1 MAGSPL
7 LTGQLIEEFSGFPT
21 SLTYTTLVKLEN
33 GAVYS
38 VEPTKQAKA
47 PDLGISGSVSD
58 KSGQFQLYLPAMN
71 QISKG
76 VAWDRVGRVIYSDNT
91 PIGRFALEGTYQ
103 QKNTARVL
111 GTENISVPAGIFTAL
126 KVQAAYD
133 IQVPGYTASYV
144 FIRWFAPG
152 IGLVKEMTA
161 DGMTIK
167 ELTAYHVTPCCGF
180 VVTSAGGDAQINGK
194 PAASGMGGSEEAHL
208 VVPVGSTMDLAMG
221 DGSLL
226 KLSNGVDAQM
236 KVFCSKAI
244 QDRTVIDIVR
254 GVINATITK
263 TFTPNPRILIGTPT
277 CVVGVRGTEFSLAVK
292 EETGHIQTIVD
303 VMSGE
308 VWVQRKSDNKEV
320 ILKAGDKQVFE

>member
-1 MAGSPL
+1 
-7 LTGQLIEEFSGFPT
+7 
-21 SLTYTTLVKLEN
+21 
-33 GAVYS
+33 
-38 VEPTKQAKA
+38 
-47 PDLGISGSVSD
+47 
-58 KSGQFQLYLPAMN
+58 
-71 QISKG
+71 
-76 VAWDRVGRVIYSDNT
+76 
-91 PIGRFALEGTYQ
+91 
-103 QKNTARVL
+103 
-111 GTENISVPAGIFTAL
+111 
-126 KVQAAYD
+126 
-133 IQVPGYTASYV
+133 
-144 FIRWFAPG
+144 
-152 IGLVKEMTA
+152 
-161 DGMTIK
+161 
-167 ELTAYHVTPCCGF
+167 
-180 VVTSAGGDAQINGK
+180 
-194 PAASGMGGSEEAHL
+194 MGGSEEAHL